1 MYATISSTVLKYWLL
16 YTQPRCRSRRTNMA
30 HPQTGVAVLVDAVI
44 EKSPNVRVREISRP
58 DAIAA
63 RSYVRSFGESRLGE
77 SFTIFDLP
85 QVGVSL
91 SKRNQCLFASHN
103 LHQLPI
109 QMLLENILLWAAI
122 NRTVEMVI

>member
-1 MYATISSTVLKYWLL
+1 M
-16 YTQPRCRSRRTNMA
+16 
-30 HPQTGVAVLVDAVI
+30 DAVI
-44 EKSPNVRVREISRP
+44 EKPPSVRVREISRP

-63 RSYVRSFGESRLGE
+63 RSYVRSLGESRLGK

-91 SKRNQCLFASHN
+91 SKRNQCLFAPHN